1 MISHLGNVHF
11 SDISASSAKIVCG
24 SQLLSSSYPPDASA
38 GGERSSRWFSRS
50 ATLFGHCPGVP
61 LLSWTERQ
69 HWGQVLAMML
79 WMIDRLLNE
88 ELNELKK
95 ATLRKVEGWGRW
107 GGRRTALPLW
117 SETGSLAGN
126 VQVTSP
132 EEEDGEVVRYPPHP
146 YHHHLSSFH
155 KMGRAF
161 SFDTIGQKDE
171 QTGATSKPERCL
183 TPQKISSIGGL
194 SAITSPN
201 VKCQRLHNGHF
212 QAVRFLY
219 VISIQFKTKTDQSLL
234 LQNY

>member
-1 MISHLGNVHF
+1 
-11 SDISASSAKIVCG
+11 
-24 SQLLSSSYPPDASA
+24 
-38 GGERSSRWFSRS
+38 
-50 ATLFGHCPGVP
+50 
-61 LLSWTERQ
+61 
-69 HWGQVLAMML
+69 MML

-132 EEEDGEVVRYPPHP
+132 EEEDGEGVRYPPHP

-219 VISIQFKTKTDQSLL
+219 VISIQFKTKIDQSLL